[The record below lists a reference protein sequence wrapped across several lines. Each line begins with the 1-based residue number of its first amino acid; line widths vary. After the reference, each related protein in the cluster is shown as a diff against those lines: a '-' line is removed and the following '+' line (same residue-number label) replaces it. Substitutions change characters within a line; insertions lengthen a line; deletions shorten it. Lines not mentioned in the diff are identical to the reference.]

1 MKRRITYE
9 MSEKERKEVR
19 RENRKYEKGVDG
31 LKKEDFFKYDKSG
44 NRIGSKTTDSQF
56 APKGHNYSF
65 PSEKSVD
72 ETISTYNKE
81 KNKSIARRRVDN
93 LETKE
98 IERPDIKLTE
108 TAKELPK
115 PKLKEPQALTPVVKK
130 GKQIEEDYFYS
141 SGGYTQAL
149 IDEIKGND
157 TIDTYS
163 RRYKGAYDSKRSTH
177 TPEGGLKYTGSY
189 SKRTGKELPK
199 RKSYETGVKNIAMNN
214 NEAAVLRKLHGQ
226 NGNFGDNLEQVPLIG
241 KGLSYAANNIQGW
254 GKAQYARN
262 ESIADRNMNRLSQQ
276 AWGMQEQFRPT
287 GMRNSITNTQFGNQ
301 DYNDLE
307 DTFNNTAR
315 KGKESVKDKALIE
328 VEKDELIFR
337 KEGKS
342 PYKLVGD
349 MAGGK
354 THEQGGEK
362 VIAKEGDVIFPGK
375 DRDLVLPLMNNKGE
389 VVDDNRFQKLRNRLP
404 EDKPSNL
411 KQEQAMAKKNPNGK
425 IIGTG
430 MSFEKGAF
438 RLHLDE
444 SRKKEYEN
452 DAKSKRTGT
461 SLVPILSPNSKKLT
475 EEALRLYTEGK
486 EGNFGSKRFE
496 SLLNKIDNTKL
507 KKALTKAGSSKAG
520 VLSSKA
526 LKTVTKPLVTDAPL
540 RLYDYTSDK
549 LSNIGK
555 ASDYLANS
563 KAGKLLEKLGNAP
576 LIKPAGELLGKAGK
590 VLGTAAGPTL
600 GILGIG
606 NAYREAIN
614 DELEEKDISVLRSLS
629 KGTLKAMQSLMPMQ
643 QSNGLDRYGN
653 PTEDDLLFSLFGT
666 PKTERDRK
674 KQSDIGSDG
683 EKRTPAKST
692 EIKNPYPSDYAKDL
706 AERNA
711 RISKPK
717 SKEVDDYVDVPQA
730 SVINTSSG
738 SGYIPRYNKPIS
750 AKRFELELE
759 PTTAEKEQVMKY
771 LGGDYD
777 EYKKQKIKHLRELGV
792 DLSEYEGSYD
802 DEGNN
807 DISTFYNLYY
817 DKKRSKDSKLPVKP
831 FKVEDYEEAYTDES
845 RPPFIMRNGSKNLK
859 MYPHGSRKMMIG
871 SKAHELAEIKDFN
884 KIENIV
890 DRLESMHKGLGYSKK
905 KAERGIRSIKGRYSS
920 KYTKPEGVVR
930 YGMQLEPTEKEIAK
944 YGKVRPPMSPYAEF
958 KTKKIR
964 ELEKGV
970 LGEDGKYKGNRFAI
984 NRYRGSNDIET
995 FDNMYHDRPTLTADE
1010 ALAIRES
1017 NKKIE
1022 HDYDTP
1028 GSIDLSNS
1036 NLMDLPTIPKQRN
1049 MDRPIDKI
1057 LRRAKG
1063 LFDKKSESN
1072 LTDEETWK
1080 ERRERG
1086 TKEAGAAIRE
1096 TGKYV
1101 KDKAVEL
1108 FKKDIP
1114 GAFNTLFK
1122 KKAEYGMRSVNGD
1135 PYAAPQPMFPQNPY
1149 DNRGVQGAVNDM
1161 SNQSDTMP
1169 AYKRDIGT
1177 MGRVDSQPIQMPPPA
1192 GITPTMPTIGEPAP
1206 APTSNNPTKPK
1217 TDLGNIF
1224 NKGFQTIPLGNSN
1237 ARRFSFYHGLS
1248 RKTGDEYTDRYT
1260 DVNGGG
1266 NVNQFERGGVV
1277 QGNKKLG
1284 GKGNA
1289 TNQLNIKIGGNKAPE
1304 TRVQRGV
1311 TKQKIEVPG
1320 ASKYESTG
1328 ATYRGPQATSYDID
1342 AIVNQHKERFKGN
1355 KELHDFY
1362 SSPEGRKHLL
1372 TAGGFDI
1379 APPKLTTAPP
1389 TTKEIEVPT
1398 ETVTQSPGDSGQAA
1412 VGQSSSASD
1421 ATGNSNSQARTT
1433 DLGNTQMAGI
1443 VDLAGAEVQSKDKG
1457 TARQDRKVANKE
1469 MRVEV
1474 RGQRRY
1480 AKGLEN
1486 AYKDLENREDYKKSS
1501 FEQQMA
1507 MKERLRDVY
1516 HKGNEHWLSDK
1527 GLAEKAYGSSQT
1539 QGISNIGN
1547 VTSGGN
1553 SYTESAVSVG
1563 SNNSSTS
1570 NVKDTDSSSN
1580 NPSITEAPAPV
1591 NPEAPKPGSSPETSN
1606 PNIPSNNNGVAPVSG
1621 GGVISSADSN
1631 VSNSSGSTAGNN
1643 DKGINTPAA
1652 TDVTTTPAPASEQP
1666 VTEDERMRRLGA
1678 MAPKLRYGSRRLVG
1692 SYEAGTTGVKKD
1704 ANGNIISGANSNV
1717 NTTST
1722 ATSGNNVKNITGPN
1736 FSGYKAGRPEDP
1748 KSAPVPTPAPAPA
1761 PSKPIE
1767 PGKVG
1772 DFNMPNWKKLPKNF
1786 DPAMS
1791 ADDVVAGKTNL
1802 YRHNYQDTSNPQRQ
1816 QIHSLMGGG
1825 GFDVA
1830 GQLAQ
1835 EADKARGLDQ
1845 INAVEQQRLADIN
1858 KGNTEIL
1865 NQEKLTNFDQLNSAR
1880 NAFEQN
1886 KGTVEASNYEALMRN
1901 NQREQ
1906 DHPMKEMNYNVGRA
1920 NYAMM
1925 EPMMKA
1931 QMEQMRLANEYMAK
1945 KANEGPGTTQPF
1957 APAPAPTPAPATPVS
1972 DPANA
1977 KFVPHNPD
1985 DEADAKPPTIMKKG
1999 SKKLII
2005 PKKSR

>member
-411 KQEQAMAKKNPNGK
+411 KQEQAMAKRNPNGK

-430 MSFEKGAF
+430 MSFPVGTRYFKAATGGKKPTNPNPNPPNKGVTTSTYKGPSGAMGTVSKYGAQPFIPAGTPAVKGNASKAGLYNEKRYQS
-438 RLHLDE
+438 RLDKLQNLKQQATNEKERKFYDKEWERVLHEREYHKQHPTLKKISGKLDDASFKFQRLLDKTPGLSKYE
-444 SRKKEYEN
+444 DARRLVKKIPGVGKLLS
-452 DAKSKRTGT
+452 AALSVP
-461 SLVPILSPNSKKLT
+461 SLALSAGPFAYYYLSGDEKKT
-475 EEALRLYTEGK
+475 EEARKDMENVLAELAKDTISTFIPSDTS
-486 EGNFGSKRFE
+486 GNDSDSTIAR
-496 SLLNKIDNTKL
+496 KL
-507 KKALTKAGSSKAG
+507 KQ
-520 VLSSKA
+520 
-526 LKTVTKPLVTDAPL
+526 
-540 RLYDYTSDK
+540 
-549 LSNIGK
+549 IE
-555 ASDYLANS
+555 ANRVES
-563 KAGKLLEKLGNAP
+563 E
-576 LIKPAGELLGKAGK
+576 
-590 VLGTAAGPTL
+590 
-600 GILGIG
+600 
-606 NAYREAIN
+606 
-614 DELEEKDISVLRSLS
+614 
-629 KGTLKAMQSLMPMQ
+629 
-643 QSNGLDRYGN
+643 
-653 PTEDDLLFSLFGT
+653 
-666 PKTERDRK
+666 
-674 KQSDIGSDG
+674 
-683 EKRTPAKST
+683 
-692 EIKNPYPSDYAKDL
+692 
-706 AERNA
+706 
-711 RISKPK
+711 KPK
-717 SKEVDDYVDVPQA
+717 SEEVDDYVDVPQA
-730 SVINTSSG
+730 SVNNTPSG
-738 SGYIPRYNKPIS
+738 SGYTPRYNKPIS
-750 AKRFELELE
+750 SKRFGLELE
-759 PTTAEKEQVMKY
+759 PTAAEKEQVMKY

-777 EYKKQKIKHLRELGV
+777 EYKKQKIKHLRDLGV

-817 DKKRSKDSKLPVKP
+817 NKKPVRTSVKP

-845 RPPFIMRNGSKNLK
+845 RTPSIMRNGSKNLK
-859 MYPHGSRKMMIG
+859 MYPHGSKKMMIG
-871 SKAHELAEIKDFN
+871 SKAHELAEVKDFN

-1149 DNRGVQGAVNDM
+1149 DNRGVQGAINDM

-1237 ARRFSFYHGLS
+1237 ERRFSFYHGLS
-1248 RKTGDEYTDRYT
+1248 RQRGDEYTDRYT